1 MLAAYTAPI
10 HAYNG
15 ADRARRGNAT
25 DLTLAAQMHMQR
37 LCTSWLVQVQS
48 GDSTGTSPVSVTQL
62 CHLGIQFEHQS
73 LTRCEARSSGQYTVD
88 KKSSSVCPTAGVQQ
102 RLHGRATSV
111 QYSKNKMSETDVAQG
126 QSAMPHILRC
136 FDNGCPKKVV
146 NPNGPGRNWPRQCI
160 MEIPKF
166 LNSCNF
172 MPWHPALT

>member
-1 MLAAYTAPI
+1 VLRCTCSRSA
-10 HAYNG
+10 
-15 ADRARRGNAT
+15 RAGSCKCRVVTVRELPRYHSCA
-25 DLTLAAQMHMQR
+25 
-37 LCTSWLVQVQS
+37 
-48 GDSTGTSPVSVTQL
+48 VTQL

-73 LTRCEARSSGQYTVD
+73 LTRFGARSSGQYTVD

-102 RLHGRATSV
+102 RLHGRAASM

-136 FDNGCPKKVV
+136 FDNGCPTKLV

>member
-1 MLAAYTAPI
+1 M
-10 HAYNG
+10 
-15 ADRARRGNAT
+15 
-25 DLTLAAQMHMQR
+25 TLR
-37 LCTSWLVQVQS
+37 CTSCFIGLELLRHAGCIHGTNSCIQWCRQS
-48 GDSTGTSPVSVTQL
+48 K
-62 CHLGIQFEHQS
+62 
-73 LTRCEARSSGQYTVD
+73 TRQCNRFDASCSDAHAAALHELARASAEWCEARSSGQYTVD

-160 MEIPKF
+160 MEIAKF